1 MAWPMW
7 HPLCPGQ
14 SALALSGGIAALR
27 EPSKVSNLEATII
40 ACLWPNAWTG
50 SIRRGTP
57 RPTGVIY
64 GGQVL
69 LWPHTNFH
77 PQLLGRWENR
87 DEEVWGVEAAAV
99 PQTQITVPHHA
110 LTVLLYPDP
119 RASIWKSAPGTIN
132 HIPVGNDTPVCR
144 YILKVHLDA
153 LCSDICKDESC
164 WAWNGE
170 CRSKNVLIQQVCQM
184 VVECGRV
191 CDLWLLQEEHGGKGW

>member
-1 MAWPMW
+1 MCIVNKKNSSPWQYFRDFVPSPLMAWPML

-69 LWPHTNFH
+69 LWPHTNFQ
-77 PQLLGRWENR
+77 PQLLGR
-87 DEEVWGVEAAAV
+87 
-99 PQTQITVPHHA
+99 
-110 LTVLLYPDP
+110 
-119 RASIWKSAPGTIN
+119 
-132 HIPVGNDTPVCR
+132 
-144 YILKVHLDA
+144 
-153 LCSDICKDESC
+153 
-164 WAWNGE
+164 
-170 CRSKNVLIQQVCQM
+170 
-184 VVECGRV
+184 
-191 CDLWLLQEEHGGKGW
+191 